1 MIVELDIR
9 TYIGTSMGAKHYY
22 ADLKWERPAKKGE
35 QRYSTYMSETV
46 YGVTSKEDADYIN
59 KLGWE
64 KEKVKAGDT
73 CYGWLT
79 EKEAIKHGVEKFV
92 ETFDTK
98 KDILV
103 MYPGGNGGVCVVMV
117 GPGSLVE
124 KIKPWSDACEALD
137 WDWSGP
143 RSRKM
148 EEIDKEFRVFWEEY
162 QKKHKPR
169 NVKFDQW
176 SFKGKD
182 LIGD

>member
-1 MIVELDIR
+1 MIVELDIK
-9 TYIGTSMGAKHYY
+9 TYIGASMGAKHYY
-22 ADLKWERPAKKGE
+22 ADLKWTRPEKKSE
-35 QRYSTYMSETV
+35 KFYSTYMSESV
-46 YGVTSKEDADYIN
+46 YGITSKDDAAYIN

-73 CYGWLT
+73 CFGWIKR
-79 EKEAIKHGVEKFV
+79 EDAIKNGVDKFI

-103 MYPGGNGGVCVVMV
+103 MYPGGSVGVCVVMV
-117 GPGSLVE
+117 GPDSLKE

-137 WDWSGP
+137 WDWDKHAK
-143 RSRKM
+143 KM
-148 EEIDKEFRVFWEEY
+148 DEIDREFDKFWNEY
-162 QKKHKPR
+162 KKKHRPR
-169 NVKFDQW
+169 NVKYDQW